1 MIEQTISK
9 RKEQQE
15 QQQQTPPSDIETKA
29 AVESKIVWIQKDN
42 EKISQKSNEIDPI
55 ELNEYD
61 TMLQQ
66 AILMEIE
73 MEIKK
78 KKEDQERQLLQ

>member
-42 EKISQKSNEIDPI
+42 EKIS
-55 ELNEYD
+55 L
-61 TMLQQ
+61 
-66 AILMEIE
+66 
-73 MEIKK
+73 KK